1 MYRYRSKILFVWLVA
16 LLLSACSIKSAPP
29 LQRFVLDLP
38 EALPKASHRYGGTL
52 RVALPVSVFGVLGYK
67 MRVYDPTYKEERVY
81 HNAQWSEGVEKM
93 LQGILLRVVSQTE
106 AFRTV
111 VTEHSRLNEDYR
123 LECDIVRFCENYRKQ
138 GSRANVILQLRLID
152 SRNGKLLHTKRFA
165 YSVPMKREDAQAYVE
180 ATQKIIDTFAIDL
193 AEWI

>member
-1 MYRYRSKILFVWLVA
+1 MYRFRYKMILVWFAA
-16 LLLSACSIKSAPP
+16 LWLSACSIKSAPP
-29 LQRFVLDLP
+29 LQRYMIDVP
-38 EALPKASHRYGGTL
+38 ESLSKATHRYGGTL
-52 RVALPVSVFGVLGYK
+52 RIALPVSVFGVLGYK
-67 MRVYDPTYKEERVY
+67 MRVYDPAYKEERVY

-138 GSRANVILQLRLID
+138 GSRANVVLQLRLID
-152 SRNGKLLHTKRFA
+152 SENGKLLRAKHFA
-165 YSVPMKREDAQAYVE
+165 YSVPMEREDAQAYVE
-180 ATQKIIDTFAIDL
+180 ATQKIIDRFAIDL
-193 AEWI
+193 AGWI